1 MLMTL
6 PTPNPGEPLFH
17 FRVLPLRSRPL
28 STDQRQDGSVTLH
41 ISAQS
46 PGPGEES
53 NWLPAPKGP
62 FYLVLRLY
70 LPKAPGAT
78 KVRARRRVPPSAQLA
93 SRFRTIDSDYV
104 R

>member
-1 MLMTL
+1 M
-6 PTPNPGEPLFH
+6 
-17 FRVLPLRSRPL
+17 
-28 STDQRQDGSVTLH
+28 TLH